1 MERPIFKDI
10 GTKAIELDTPILSV
24 DLDYLDYNLNYMS
37 GFLKSKG
44 INIKSHV
51 GAHGSPAIAHKQI
64 KLPGSSGISVSTLG
78 QAEVF
83 IDNGLNDVLIA
94 NIIYNKRK
102 INRLCALAKTSNVTL
117 LVDNSSNISDLSLAA
132 SYAGVELN
140 LLLLIRSSGDGLGI
154 EPGVDAEKLCKD
166 IQKLPGINFEGLFGK
181 LINNFVSGN
190 SSEPNVF
197 NKSEFDKVN
206 NNSIQYIQTI
216 LNFREQIESKGIEV
230 NSVVYGCTYDYQ
242 AVASVSGV
250 TDIIAGSYALM
261 DAKYQLIR
269 TEFKN
274 AASVMTC
281 ITSLP
286 DPKTIIT
293 DGGQKAIGADLGSP
307 KVDFSGAIIKGL
319 SAGHG
324 NIEYHWENENSLSL
338 GDRLWCVP
346 YDITSCVN
354 LHDYIF
360 GIRKGY
366 LESIWDLPA
375 RGHYR

>member
-10 GTKAIELDTPILSV
+10 GTKEIELDTPVLNI
-24 DLDYLDYNLNYMS
+24 DLDYLDYNLNYMND
-37 GFLKSKG
+37 FLKSKG
-44 INIKSHV
+44 LNIKPYV

-64 KLPGSSGISVSTLG
+64 KYSATSGISVSTLG

-83 IDNGLNDVLIA
+83 IDNGLNNVLIA

-102 INRLCALAKTSNVTL
+102 INRLCALAKNSNITL
-117 LVDNSSNISDLSLAA
+117 LVDSVSNISDLSAA
-132 SYAGVELN
+132 ANSAGVELN
-140 LLLLIRSSGDGLGI
+140 LLLVISSSTDSLGVAPGDK
-154 EPGVDAEKLCKD
+154 AEKICQD
-166 IQKLPGINFEGLFGK
+166 IRKLPAINFTGLFGK
-181 LINNFVSGN
+181 FINNYVSESLPEN
-190 SSEPNVF
+190 NIYNKLEF
-197 NKSEFDKVN
+197 NKIN
-206 NNSIQYIQTI
+206 NESIQFVQTI

-242 AVASVSGV
+242 DVASISGV

-261 DAKYQLIR
+261 DAKYKVLR

-286 DPKTIIT
+286 SPKTIIT
-293 DGGQKAIGADLGSP
+293 DGGRKAIGADLGSP
-307 KVDFSGAIIKGL
+307 EASLSGSIVKGL
-319 SAGHG
+319 SAEHG
-324 NIEYHWENENSLSL
+324 NIEFDWKNENLNL
-338 GDRLWCVP
+338 GDRIWCVP

-360 GIRKGY
+360 GVRNGC
-366 LESIWDLPA
+366 LESIFDLPA